1 MVTESSHS
9 CTHAVEWSPRS
20 PDLTPCD
27 YFLWGHLKN
36 KVFATP
42 PHDLEELQGRIREE
56 VDALR
61 NDPAMLRRAVQEML
75 RRCDLFN
82 LLEGVVDMLKVW
94 ERKRAML
101 MHMYAELRY
110 PFVLSWQ
117 T

>member
-1 MVTESSHS
+1 MDMVTESSHS

-75 RRCDLFN
+75 RRCDLYVERGGGRV
-82 LLEGVVDMLKVW
+82 EGMG
-94 ERKRAML
+94 A
-101 MHMYAELRY
+101 
-110 PFVLSWQ
+110 
-117 T
+117 